1 MKQLYIISF
10 LLFLIGF
17 YGCYDDE
24 GNYDYTEVFEIRID
38 SMKASYTLYTLVD
51 TLRISPEV
59 SPADAEYDFHW
70 GVYQTMYRD
79 MLRHWIPSLL
89 PGTWSIR

>member
-59 SPADAEYDFHW
+59 SP
-70 GVYQTMYRD
+70 D

>member
-38 SMKASYTLYTLVD
+38 SMKASYTLGCVPNQCTGICSDIGYHRYYPGLGLSDD
-51 TLRISPEV
+51 TGPWFI
-59 SPADAEYDFHW
+59 
-70 GVYQTMYRD
+70 
-79 MLRHWIPSLL
+79 
-89 PGTWSIR
+89 

>member
-38 SMKASYTLYTLVD
+38 SMKASYTLYPWSILC
-51 TLRISPEV
+51 
-59 SPADAEYDFHW
+59 AFHRKSVRPMLNMIFI
-70 GVYQTMYRD
+70 GVCTKPMYRD

>member
-24 GNYDYTEVFEIRID
+24 GN
-38 SMKASYTLYTLVD
+38 
-51 TLRISPEV
+51 
-59 SPADAEYDFHW
+59 
-70 GVYQTMYRD
+70 
-79 MLRHWIPSLL
+79 LL
-89 PGTWSIR
+89 PIETDEEWAMVEEVLGAFGEDEEA

>member
-24 GNYDYTEVFEIRID
+24 GNYDYTCL
-38 SMKASYTLYTLVD
+38 LYTSD
-51 TLRISPEV
+51 A
-59 SPADAEYDFHW
+59 ADE
-70 GVYQTMYRD
+70 
-79 MLRHWIPSLL
+79 
-89 PGTWSIR
+89 

>member
-51 TLRISPEV
+51 TLR
-59 SPADAEYDFHW
+59 
-70 GVYQTMYRD
+70 
-79 MLRHWIPSLL
+79 L
-89 PGTWSIR
+89 